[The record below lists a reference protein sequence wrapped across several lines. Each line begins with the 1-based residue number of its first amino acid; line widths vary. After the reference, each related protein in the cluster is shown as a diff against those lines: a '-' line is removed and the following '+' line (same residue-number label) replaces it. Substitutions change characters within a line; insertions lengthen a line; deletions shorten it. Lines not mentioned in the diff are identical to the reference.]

1 MEVKKSINPSRKIAI
16 GLLIFS
22 FILLALITI
31 SVFVPLEYIHVDK
44 SLLSWIPKINVSLNT
59 ATAFSLTAGFFM
71 IKRKDINRHKN
82 FMILSFIF
90 SALFLAFY
98 LIYHTQSSPT
108 IYGDIDRDGILNPQ
122 ERDTVGEW
130 LYIYYF
136 VLITHIIFSFF
147 IVPLVIFAFY
157 YGLSALIEKHKKI
170 VRWTYPIW
178 LYVSFTGVLIYIMIK
193 DYY

>member
-1 MEVKKSINPSRKIAI
+1 MEIKKSINPSRKIAI

-22 FILLALITI
+22 FILLALITV
-31 SVFVPLEYIHVDK
+31 SVFVPLEVIHVDK

-59 ATAFSLTAGFFM
+59 ATAFSLTIGFFM
-71 IKRKDINRHKN
+71 IKRKDINKHKN
-82 FMILSFIF
+82 FMILSFVF

-98 LIYHTQSSPT
+98 LIYHTQSSHT
-108 IYGDIDRDGILNPQ
+108 IYGDIDKDGILNPL
-122 ERDTVGEW
+122 EKDSVGKW
-130 LYIYYF
+130 LYMYYF
-136 VLITHIIFSFF
+136 VLITHITLSFL

-178 LYVSFTGVLIYIMIK
+178 LYVSFTGVLIYVMIK